1 MLSQIFPKI
10 LGVRASPPPYVTQL
24 AQGPQMI
31 TIRITFHAKASSMP
45 SQSLAWNLLRVRVR
59 VRVRVNRLLSCA
71 ARCAINPTYGYIQ
84 LFIVNHPTNDRKGLY
99 LRTMGV

>member
-59 VRVRVNRLLSCA
+59 VNRLLSCA
-71 ARCAINPTYGYIQ
+71 ARWGISSAYGYIQ